1 MNQDLQKIKSQLDQG
16 TEQEKLLALS
26 KALNYGEEGL
36 ELFINYS
43 LKATD
48 RIKQSAY
55 WILHG
60 YNPYLAD
67 DTSSKNI
74 NPADT
79 ITCLAV
85 SPDNKLL
92 IGGSW
97 KKLWI
102 WYLNTGEIYHSDE
115 AHDNWILSVAI
126 SSDGKKIVSAGAD
139 KTIKIWNLSPWK
151 LDHTLKEHTSWV
163 NAVTIT
169 PDNKT
174 VVSGSADKTIRL
186 WDLQTGKSRQT
197 IKDEQELGIVLSLKL
212 DSTGNFLFCG
222 SANNNI
228 TIWNLKGN
236 TLVQKLEG
244 HLDWVQSL
252 TTIPTENS
260 LLSGSRDGTIKYW
273 KPENKSNNNQKNN
286 FKELW
291 LVLLLAG
298 LLDIGSTGLFVFQVK
313 WYLTVSS
320 FIVGILIK
328 CIAWLFSFDSP
339 EIIFKELTLY
349 KNQSFYKIRIN
360 SLELSQ
366 EEKEYIIIGADDSII
381 KKYCLTNQ
389 KIEDFLKDDFHYI
402 NSLVISSDKKYIV
415 TASED
420 WVTVWDLNT
429 REFLHHMKGC
439 SYPKLSK
446 LTINPDKGQEIYFGQ
461 TRQFK
466 VIQFDQDDS
475 EIFLHPKH
483 ITWECS
489 KNSSVGNIQQNG
501 LFTAGKI
508 EGNIQIIARIGKF
521 KASVPIV
528 VIEPPKVTRLQIEPS
543 SAELQF
549 NKPQPFRCKVFD
561 QRNHEMG
568 NQTISW
574 KVSSSDAG
582 TIDAKN
588 GYYKAGQKVG
598 KFEIIASAGGKEER
612 VTISVIEPPKLNQL
626 KFTKS
631 VLELKFE
638 ERFKFEV
645 KGIDQYGNDIEVKK
659 ISWDVINST
668 HLGKINQY
676 GYFTAG
682 NRKGTVQIIA
692 SAKDIQESLTI
703 SILELPRLYR
713 LEFIESVS
721 ELKFEESFQFE
732 VKGIDQYGHPIKVEK
747 VTWEVKPEFAGT
759 IDKYGYFT
767 AGKKEFEKV
776 QIIASAAGIEK
787 SVTISIIEPP
797 RLARIQIEPSS
808 VTLKPEENQTFS
820 VIGFDQKNNDFPINN
835 EPQWSATE
843 GYIDDFGL
851 VSDYRAGV
859 DQMGNSEV
867 TVTVG
872 KYMATAIIDVPSI
885 LKRIEIDP
893 KEKELKP
900 DEEYTFSVTGFNQVN
915 QNIPGGKV
923 KWSST
928 EGGTINNQGVFIGGY
943 KKREVT
949 VTAQVDAIT
958 NTAKV
963 ILVPVLRR
971 LKINPSFVY
980 LEPIGKQQFTVKGF
994 DQFGKNIE
1002 PGDIEWTTT
1011 GCKIDQNGLFSV
1023 TSNAQGYFQVTATS
1037 KLDPKY
1043 TKNVRMLLLNV
1054 GVSSLILSW
1063 LIPLKPVLDDLFA
1076 LNSDGDINGQPRLE
1090 NDDNCDLGLSETA
1103 EDNTIEP
1110 VLEERLEDTKED
1122 VFALDHERDSDLQ
1135 EAVENEHQS
1144 NTDSLTSIEENSDD
1158 EVLEESLDEQLD
1170 ENQDINSSLLA
1181 QELDIQTDEERLA
1194 LIKDEE
1200 SPIID
1205 FDVALENWLF
1215 HKLLKLIAR
1224 CLRFIGRWCINEA
1237 TSNLSATA
1245 NVFVLAVQYNPYR
1258 YFRCINTLRFDSE
1271 RKHPTTA
1278 VIITPNGEKLI
1289 SSHCLDSVKIWD
1301 LKTGNLLDTLEA
1313 DYSIL
1318 CIAITNDGN
1327 YVIASGWNNT
1337 IKMWDL
1343 TTRQLIKSFEGDH
1356 NLVGLVAISP
1366 DTNKLISGEVNNIKI
1381 WDLNIGGLLKSMEI
1395 NLSPNLNSI
1404 WNPSYWW
1411 YKCNLIIPNSLNLI
1425 SANHIIKKYDLET
1438 GKLLA
1443 ILGISLNNTSAL
1455 AITPSSDKIISND
1468 GNKINIWSVE
1478 TKISKPL
1485 LTLNGNIPQ
1494 IYALAITPDGQKLV
1508 SGGGDELYS
1517 TSSEFIIEIWDINT
1531 GDLLHSIH
1539 DYLASV
1545 HALTVAPDGTK
1556 IISGH
1561 GDGTIKVWGIPE
1573 LSDV

>member
-60 YNPYLAD
+60 YNPYLANN
-67 DTSSKNI
+67 TSNKNI

-102 WYLNTGEIYHSDE
+102 WYLNTGEICHSYE
-115 AHDNWILSVAI
+115 AHDSWILSVAI
-126 SSDGKKIVSAGAD
+126 SSDGKKIVSASAD
-139 KTIKIWNLSPWK
+139 KTIKIWNLSPWR

-169 PDNKT
+169 PDNET
-174 VVSGSADKTIRL
+174 IVSGSADKTIKL
-186 WDLQTGKSRQT
+186 WNLQTGKLCKT
-197 IKDEQELGIVLSLKL
+197 LKNEQELGIVLSLKL
-212 DSTGNFLFCG
+212 DSTGKCLFCG
-222 SANNNI
+222 SANNKI
-228 TIWNLKGN
+228 TIWSLNN
-236 TLVQKLEG
+236 HTLVKTLEG
-244 HLDWVQSL
+244 HSNWVQSL
-252 TTIPTENS
+252 TFIPDENS
-260 LLSGSRDGTIKYW
+260 LISGSRDGIVKYW
-273 KPENKSNNNQKNN
+273 KPKNKSNPSQYDNVQKA
-286 FKELW
+286 LIS
-291 LVLLLAG
+291 VC
-298 LLDIGSTGLFVFQVK
+298 DIGF
-313 WYLTVSS
+313 TVSAFTGNWWLAAPA
-320 FIVGILIK
+320 FIAGAVIK
-328 CIAWLFSFDSP
+328 ASP
-339 EIIFKELTLY
+339 DPDEYVLKKLALVRSKE
-349 KNQSFYKIRIN
+349 FYPQGIN
-360 SLELSQ
+360 SLIKDSQ
-366 EEKEYIIIGADDSII
+366 KECIISCSDESIL
-381 KKYCLTNQ
+381 KKYNLKDKNLE
-389 KIEDFLKDDFHYI
+389 IFLKDDSNFI
-402 NSLVISSDKKYIV
+402 SALAISSGHKIIV

-420 WVTVWDLNT
+420 WVTLWDTNT
-429 REFLHHMKGC
+429 GEVLHPIKGC
-439 SYPKLSK
+439 SYQKLSK
-446 LTINPDKGQEIYFGQ
+446 LTINSRKLEKIYCGESQ
-461 TRQFK
+461 QFT
-466 VIQFDQDDS
+466 IQGFDQDGS
-475 EIFLHPKH
+475 KLSLNPKD
-483 ITWECS
+483 IIWEFS
-489 KNSSVGNIQQNG
+489 TKSPVGTIENG

-508 EGNIQIIARIGKF
+508 EDYFEIVARVGKF
-521 KASVPIV
+521 KVSVSIT
-528 VIEPPKVTRLQIEPS
+528 VIEPPKVTKLEVDPS
-543 SAELQF
+543 SAKLQF
-549 NKPQPFRCKVFD
+549 NQSQKFRCKVFD
-561 QRNHEMG
+561 QRHQVML
-568 NQTISW
+568 NQAISW
-574 KVSSSDAG
+574 KVSSPNAG
-582 TIDAKN
+582 TVDKN
-588 GYYKAGQKVG
+588 GEFKAGKKAG

-612 VTISVIEPPKLNQL
+612 VTIYVIKLDKL

-631 VLELKFE
+631 VSELKFKE
-638 ERFKFEV
+638 CFQFEV
-645 KGIDQYGNDIEVKK
+645 KGIDQYGDDIKLEK
-659 ISWDVINST
+659 ITWEISPEFA
-668 HLGKINQY
+668 GKIDQY

-682 NRKGTVQIIA
+682 EQEGIVKIIA
-692 SAKDIQESLTI
+692 SAKGIKESLNI
-703 SILELPRLYR
+703 SIIESSKLYK
-713 LEFIESVS
+713 LEFIKLVS

-732 VKGIDQYGHPIKVEK
+732 LKGIDQYGDDIKVEK
-747 VTWEVKPEFAGT
+747 VTWKVKPEFAGI
-759 IDKYGYFT
+759 IDRTSGYFIADKQKLDT
-767 AGKKEFEKV
+767 V
-776 QIIASAAGIEK
+776 QIIASAQGIEE
-787 SVTISIIEPP
+787 SVTISILEPSI
-797 RLARIQIEPSS
+797 LAGIRIEPSS
-808 VTLKPEENQTFS
+808 VTLKPEEKQTFF
-820 VIGFDQKNNDFPINN
+820 VIGVDQYNNDFPINN
-835 EPQWSATE
+835 PKWSATD
-843 GYIDDFGL
+843 GYINGFGL
-851 VSDYRAGV
+851 VADYRAGV
-859 DQMGNSEV
+859 DQIGNSEV

-872 KYMATAIIDVPSI
+872 KYTAKASIHVPSI
-885 LKRIEIDP
+885 LKRIEISP

-915 QNIPGGKV
+915 QNIPIDRV

-928 EGGTINNQGVFIGGY
+928 AGGTINNQGVFIGGY

-949 VTAQVDAIT
+949 ITVEVGNVNDTAQV
-958 NTAKV
+958 
-963 ILVPVLRR
+963 ILLPVLRK

-980 LEPIGKQQFTVKGF
+980 LELIGKQQFIVKGL
-994 DQFGKNIE
+994 DQFGNNID
-1002 PGDIEWTTT
+1002 PGEIEWTTT
-1011 GCKIDQNGLFSV
+1011 GCKIDQNGLFTV

-1037 KLDPKY
+1037 KLTPKY
-1043 TKNVRMLLLNV
+1043 TKNVRMFLLDV
-1054 GVSSLILSW
+1054 GVSSLVLSW
-1063 LIPLKPVLDDLFA
+1063 LISLTPVLEDLFA
-1076 LNSDGDINGQPRLE
+1076 LNSDE
-1090 NDDNCDLGLSETA
+1090 NA
-1103 EDNTIEP
+1103 Y
-1110 VLEERLEDTKED
+1110 LEETLEDDEQ
-1122 VFALDHERDSDLQ
+1122 SDIDL
-1135 EAVENEHQS
+1135 
-1144 NTDSLTSIEENSDD
+1144 LPSIEENTN
-1158 EVLEESLDEQLD
+1158 EVVLEESLDEQLD

-1181 QELDIQTDEERLA
+1181 QELDVQINEECLES
-1194 LIKDEE
+1194 IKDEG

-1215 HKLLKLIAR
+1215 NKLLKLIAR

-1237 TSNLSATA
+1237 TSSLSATA
-1245 NVFVLAVQYNPYR
+1245 DVFVLAVQYNPYR
-1258 YFRCINTLRFDSE
+1258 HFRCINTLRFDSE
-1271 RKHPTTA
+1271 REHPTTA
-1278 VIITPNGEKLI
+1278 FVITPNGEKLI

-1313 DYSIL
+1313 DYSVL
-1318 CIAITNDGN
+1318 CITITNDGN

-1356 NLVGLVAISP
+1356 DLVGLVAISP

-1395 NLSPNLNSI
+1395 NLSPNLNSV
-1404 WNPSYWW
+1404 WNYSYWW
-1411 YKCNLIIPNSLNLI
+1411 YKCNLIIPNSLTLI

-1443 ILGISLNNTSAL
+1443 ILGIILNNTSAL

-1485 LTLNGNIPQ
+1485 LSLNSNIPH

-1508 SGGGDELYS
+1508 SGGGDQLYG

-1545 HALTVAPDGTK
+1545 HALAVTPDGTK

>member
-16 TEQEKLLALS
+16 NEQEKLLALS
-26 KALNYGEEGL
+26 KALNYGEAGL

-43 LKATD
+43 LQATD

-60 YNPYLAD
+60 YNPYLANN
-67 DTSSKNI
+67 TSNKNI

-102 WYLNTGEIYHSDE
+102 WYLNTGQIYHSYE
-115 AHDNWILSVAI
+115 AHDSWILSVAI
-126 SSDGKKIVSAGAD
+126 SSDGKKIVSASAD
-139 KTIKIWNLSPWK
+139 KTIKIWNLSPWR

-174 VVSGSADKTIRL
+174 VVSGSADKTIKL

-222 SANNNI
+222 SANKNI
-228 TIWNLKGN
+228 TIWNLNGN
-236 TLVQKLEG
+236 TLVKTLKG
-244 HLDWVQSL
+244 HSDWVQSL
-252 TTIPTENS
+252 TFIPNENS
-260 LLSGSRDGTIKYW
+260 LISGSRDGIVKYW
-273 KPENKSNNNQKNN
+273 KPSDQSNQSQYDNVRKALIGACDIGFTVSAFTGNWWLAVPAFIAGGVFKLSDASDEYVL
-286 FKELW
+286 KELA
-291 LVLLLAG
+291 LVR
-298 LLDIGSTGLFVFQVK
+298 SQ
-313 WYLTVSS
+313 
-320 FIVGILIK
+320 
-328 CIAWLFSFDSP
+328 
-339 EIIFKELTLY
+339 E
-349 KNQSFYKIRIN
+349 FYPNGIN
-360 SLELSQ
+360 SLIKDSQ
-366 EEKEYIIIGADDSII
+366 KECIISCSDSSII
-381 KKYCLTNQ
+381 KKYNLKDKNLE
-389 KIEDFLKDDFHYI
+389 IFLKDFSNFI
-402 NSLVISSDKKYIV
+402 SNLAISSDQKIIA

-420 WVTVWDLNT
+420 WVTLWDAKTGEVLYPI
-429 REFLHHMKGC
+429 KGC
-439 SYPKLSK
+439 SYQKLSK
-446 LTINPDKGQEIYFGQ
+446 LTINPGKLEKIYFGDSH
-461 TRQFK
+461 QFI
-466 VIQFDQDDS
+466 VQGFDQDGSKLSLD
-475 EIFLHPKH
+475 PKD
-483 ITWECS
+483 IIWEFS
-489 KNSSVGNIQQNG
+489 RNLPLGTIDNG

-508 EGNIQIIARIGKF
+508 EGNFEIIAHVEKF
-521 KASVPIV
+521 KASVPIT
-528 VIEPPKVTRLQIEPS
+528 VIEPPKVTKLEIEPS
-543 SAELQF
+543 SAKLQF
-549 NKPQPFRCKVFD
+549 NQPQQFRCKVFD
-561 QRNHEMG
+561 QRHQVML
-568 NQTISW
+568 NQAISW
-574 KVSSSDAG
+574 QVSSPNAG
-582 TIDAKN
+582 TIDNN
-588 GYYKAGQKVG
+588 GCFTAGKKAG
-598 KFEIIASAGGKEER
+598 KFEVIASLGGIRKSIN
-612 VTISVIEPPKLNQL
+612 ISIIEPSKLTKL
-626 KFTKS
+626 KFIQS
-631 VLELKFE
+631 VSELKFQ
-638 ERFKFEV
+638 ERFQFKV
-645 KGIDQYGNDIEVKK
+645 KGIDQYGDDIQVEN
-659 ISWDVINST
+659 ISWDINPSNNGLINKYGFFQAGT
-668 HLGKINQY
+668 QVGKV
-676 GYFTAG
+676 T
-682 NRKGTVQIIA
+682 IIA
-692 SAKDIQESLTI
+692 SLKEKKERITV
-703 SILELPRLYR
+703 SIIEPPRLNR
-713 LEFIESVS
+713 LEFIQSVS
-721 ELKFEESFQFE
+721 ELKFEESFQFK
-732 VKGIDQYGHPIKVEK
+732 VKGIDQYGDNIQVEK
-747 VTWEVKPEFAGT
+747 VTWKVSPDWAGT

-767 AGKKEFEKV
+767 AGQQKLEEV
-776 QIIASAAGIEK
+776 QIIALAQGIEE
-787 SVTISIIEPP
+787 SVTISILEPLRLAGIRIEP
-797 RLARIQIEPSS
+797 LS
-808 VTLKPEENQTFS
+808 VILNPEENQTFF
-820 VIGFDQKNNDFPINN
+820 VIGFDQYNNDFPINN
-835 EPQWSATE
+835 PKWSATD
-843 GYIDDFGL
+843 GYINGFGL
-851 VSDYRAGV
+851 VADYRAGV
-859 DQMGNSEV
+859 DQIGNSEV

-872 KYMATAIIDVPSI
+872 KYTAKASIHVPSI
-885 LKRIEIDP
+885 LKRIEISP

-915 QNIPGGKV
+915 QNIPIDRV

-928 EGGTINNQGVFIGGY
+928 AGGTINNQGLFIGGY

-949 VTAQVDAIT
+949 ITAQVGTVND
-958 NTAKV
+958 TAQV
-963 ILVPVLRR
+963 ILLPVLRR

-980 LEPIGKQQFTVKGF
+980 LELIGKQQFIVKGL
-994 DQFGKNIE
+994 DQFGNNID
-1002 PGDIEWTTT
+1002 PGEIEWTTT

-1037 KLDPKY
+1037 KLTPKY
-1043 TKNVRMLLLNV
+1043 TKNVRMFLLDV
-1054 GVSSLILSW
+1054 GVSSLVLSW
-1063 LIPLKPVLDDLFA
+1063 LISLTPVLEDLFA
-1076 LNSDGDINGQPRLE
+1076 LNSDE
-1090 NDDNCDLGLSETA
+1090 NA
-1103 EDNTIEP
+1103 Y
-1110 VLEERLEDTKED
+1110 LEETLEDD
-1122 VFALDHERDSDLQ
+1122 DQSDIDL
-1135 EAVENEHQS
+1135 
-1144 NTDSLTSIEENSDD
+1144 LPSIEENTH
-1158 EVLEESLDEQLD
+1158 EVVLEECLDEQLD

-1181 QELDIQTDEERLA
+1181 QELDIQINEECLEP
-1194 LIKDEE
+1194 IKDEG

-1215 HKLLKLIAR
+1215 NKLLKLIAR

-1237 TSNLSATA
+1237 TSSLSATA
-1245 NVFVLAVQYNPYR
+1245 DVFVLAVQYNPYQ
-1258 YFRCINTLRFDSE
+1258 YLRCINTLSFYSE
-1271 RKHPTTA
+1271 RKHDTTA

-1301 LKTGNLLDTLEA
+1301 LKTGKLLDTLEA
-1313 DYSIL
+1313 DYSVL
-1318 CIAITNDGN
+1318 CITITNDGN

-1356 NLVGLVAISP
+1356 DLVGLVAISP

-1404 WNPSYWW
+1404 WNHSYWW

-1443 ILGISLNNTSAL
+1443 ILGITLNNTSAI

-1468 GNKINIWSVE
+1468 GNKINVWSVE

-1485 LTLNGNIPQ
+1485 LTLNGNIPH

-1545 HALTVAPDGTK
+1545 HALAVTPDGTK